1 MPSQP
6 IVSCWSLLLVPVAIR
21 TRIPPPSLAYFFLT
35 VVPLTGGSIIVS
47 TAALFRPPS
56 PCPLHQI
63 LCRIGQ
69 SSGQNSVGGPALGC
83 CTAGV
88 PVNVADIHCDLVV
101 GCEWSPLF
109 CVVVDDHPVVTLHW
123 HMMSVI
129 VLFPSPLKQWRGTAR
144 SRASPL
150 LAHLPL

>member
-1 MPSQP
+1 MFRVGGCCLCQWPFAP
-6 IVSCWSLLLVPVAIR
+6 EF
-21 TRIPPPSLAYFFLT
+21 PPPSLAYFLT

-56 PCPLHQI
+56 PCPLLHQI

-69 SSGQNSVGGPALGC
+69 SSGQNSVGGPLGC

-109 CVVVDDHPVVTLHW
+109 CVAVDDHPVVTALAHDV
-123 HMMSVI
+123 SDRVVPFASQAI
-129 VLFPSPLKQWRGTAR
+129 
-144 SRASPL
+144 RAEPL
-150 LAHLPL
+150 LAHLPF